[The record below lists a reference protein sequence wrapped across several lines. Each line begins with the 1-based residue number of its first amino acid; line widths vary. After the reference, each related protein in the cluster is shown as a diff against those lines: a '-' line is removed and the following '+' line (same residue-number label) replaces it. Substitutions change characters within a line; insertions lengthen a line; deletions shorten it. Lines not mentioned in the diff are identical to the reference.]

1 MSRRH
6 VIISGTGRAG
16 TTALVQLLT
25 DLGLDTGFT
34 DLSSG
39 LFEFASAGMS
49 LDIRRPDA
57 PYIIKSP
64 WLCDYLDEVLQGGD
78 VIIDHAIVPVR
89 DLYSA
94 AESRRVVTEKA
105 DRSIYPDSV
114 PGGLWHTEDPA
125 RQEAVLAGQLYKLVY
140 AIAKHEIPL
149 TLLYFPKFI
158 YDPEYL
164 YKQILFVL
172 KDVDYDSFL
181 RAFQR
186 VMRPELVHNFERCN
200 LDLRTC
206 SPPEA
211 TGMAS

>member
-105 DRSIYPDSV
+105 DRSIYPDRV

-149 TLLYFPKFI
+149 TLLHFPKFI
-158 YDPEYL
+158 CDPEYL

-181 RAFQR
+181 RAFRR
-186 VMRPELVHNFERCN
+186 VMRPGLVHNFEGCG

-211 TGMAS
+211 TGIAR

>member
-1 MSRRH
+1 MSKRH

-64 WLCDYLDEVLQGGD
+64 WLCDYLDEVLLGGD

-125 RQEAVLAGQLYKLVY
+125 QQEAVLAGQLYKLVY

-149 TLLYFPKFI
+149 TLLHFPKFI

-172 KDVDYDSFL
+172 KEVDYDSFL
-181 RAFQR
+181 RIFQR
-186 VMRPELVHNFERCN
+186 VMRPELVHNFEGWD

-211 TGMAS
+211 TGMAR